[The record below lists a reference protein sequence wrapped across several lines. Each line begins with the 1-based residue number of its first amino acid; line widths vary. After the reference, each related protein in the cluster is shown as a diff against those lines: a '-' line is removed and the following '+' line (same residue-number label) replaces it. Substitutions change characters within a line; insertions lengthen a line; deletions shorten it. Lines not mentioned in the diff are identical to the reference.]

1 MSNPMFNFLRYL
13 DEPKRVM
20 GLTLDDCIIGG
31 LGLFLAMVGRHPI
44 LIGLLSFGVRTFIKR
59 LKKGRAPSYLIELMY
74 WYLPHPIS
82 RILLKRLPASYKRYW
97 MS

>member
-1 MSNPMFNFLRYL
+1 MSDPMFNFLRYL

-31 LGLFLAMVGRHPI
+31 LGLLLAMVGRHLI
-44 LIGLLSFGVRTFIKR
+44 LIGLLSFGIRTFVKR

-82 RILLKRLPASYKRYW
+82 RIFLKSLPASYKRYW